1 MRRLGVHTSIAGGLH
16 LSLERAYALGCNTL
30 QIFSHNPRGW
40 AVKAMTERD
49 VSLFKSL
56 RMRFGISPVS
66 IHTSYLINMASKDIV
81 LRKKSI
87 DLLVTEMNRADAVGA
102 DYVILHTGSAALD
115 DERVARERATDALNQ
130 VSKMGNWQAGLLIEN
145 TAGERGDISS
155 RITDLAEIMNGV
167 REPLISGVCFD
178 TCHAYAAGYDL
189 RDELGIRDLSQEIEK
204 HTGTNKIKLIH
215 LNDSKGDI
223 GSHVDRHE
231 HIGLGR
237 IGRKGLSQL
246 INCKPLRDIPLIL
259 ETPKKREADDAMNLE
274 KVRKMMR
281 MKR

>member
-1 MRRLGVHTSIAGGLH
+1 
-16 LSLERAYALGCNTL
+16 
-30 QIFSHNPRGW
+30 
-40 AVKAMTERD
+40 
-49 VSLFKSL
+49 
-56 RMRFGISPVS
+56 
-66 IHTSYLINMASKDIV
+66 MASKDIV

-259 ETPKKREADDAMNLE
+259 ETPKKKEADDAMNLE
-274 KVRKMMR
+274 NVRKMIR

>member
-1 MRRLGVHTSIAGGLH
+1 MRRLGVHTSIAAGLH

-40 AVKAMTERD
+40 AVKTMTERD

-56 RMRFGISPVS
+56 RMRFGISPVY

-115 DERVARERATDALNQ
+115 DERIARERAINALIQ

-145 TAGERGDISS
+145 TAGKRGDISS

-178 TCHAYAAGYDL
+178 TCHAYAAGYDI
-189 RDELGIRDLSQEIEK
+189 RDEFGIQALSNKIEK
-204 HTGTNKIKLIH
+204 HTGADKIKLIH

-223 GSHVDRHE
+223 GSHIDRHE
-231 HIGLGR
+231 HIGRGR
-237 IGRKGLSQL
+237 IGGKGLSQF
-246 INCKPLRDIPLIL
+246 INCEPLRHVPLIL
-259 ETPKKREADDAMNLE
+259 ETPKKKEADDAMNLE
-274 KVRKMMR
+274 NVRKMIR